1 MHGVLEVDLQY
12 QLPDE
17 GGGER
22 QALADEHLGHH
33 ENQLVQVGD
42 GVLQQHSTQTL
53 RDALLLEYTLHSDKK
68 TIRCRLRR
76 VQNKK

>member
-1 MHGVLEVDLQY
+1 MLEVDLQY

-17 GGGER
+17 GGGKR

-42 GVLQQHSTQTL
+42 GVLKQERTQTL
-53 RDALLLEYTLHSDKK
+53 LHAQLLERTLHSHNTDS
-68 TIRCRLRR
+68 
-76 VQNKK
+76 VSFAAG